1 MITVSI
7 AGVSKRYG
15 KKVALQEVSAEIQ
28 GGSFFCILGEPG
40 AGKTTLLRIIA
51 GLEVPDEGEIFFD
64 GKDVTLLPA
73 QKRDVAMVF
82 QDFALYPH
90 MTVFENI
97 ASPLRAMK
105 LEEGKIRKR
114 IHRVATFLKIEH
126 LLERSPL
133 YISGGERQRVAIARA
148 LVKEPKISLFDEP
161 LVNLDFKIREDMRAQ
176 FKLMQKE
183 FNQTIVFATPDP
195 VDAMSMADR
204 VLVLHEGKVHQ
215 VATVWE
221 VYYRP
226 VNTFVAAY
234 LGFPPMNIIRGTLRQ
249 EGPKLFFFA
258 SDLRIEV
265 TGLPGIWEAK
275 GEKVALGVRPEHL
288 IVGGGE
294 KEMLSFDGEVLLS
307 EVVGSDTI
315 VHVRVGGELVLRSFV
330 PGIYRV
336 AVGERVKVSLNPG
349 DLYIFQESGETIVFP
364 RRHESAVNT
373 FEG

>member
-1 MITVSI
+1 
-7 AGVSKRYG
+7 
-15 KKVALQEVSAEIQ
+15 
-28 GGSFFCILGEPG
+28 
-40 AGKTTLLRIIA
+40 
-51 GLEVPDEGEIFFD
+51 
-64 GKDVTLLPA
+64 
-73 QKRDVAMVF
+73 
-82 QDFALYPH
+82 
-90 MTVFENI
+90 
-97 ASPLRAMK
+97 
-105 LEEGKIRKR
+105 
-114 IHRVATFLKIEH
+114 
-126 LLERSPL
+126 
-133 YISGGERQRVAIARA
+133 
-148 LVKEPKISLFDEP
+148 
-161 LVNLDFKIREDMRAQ
+161 
-176 FKLMQKE
+176 
-183 FNQTIVFATPDP
+183 
-195 VDAMSMADR
+195 
-204 VLVLHEGKVHQ
+204 
-215 VATVWE
+215 
-221 VYYRP
+221 
-226 VNTFVAAY
+226 
-234 LGFPPMNIIRGTLRQ
+234 LRQ